1 MHKILEISSI
11 DSSYVVSTSSYDTT
25 KYFYVGMNSWY
36 TSSSY
41 DLVDDESPKGPSNKL
56 TDLSY
61 DTSDDDFSK
70 ASSSDDGDSF
80 ELFEFFLSS
89 LSN

>member
-1 MHKILEISSI
+1 
-11 DSSYVVSTSSYDTT
+11 
-25 KYFYVGMNSWY
+25 MNSWY
-36 TSSSY
+36 TISSY
-41 DLVDDESPKGPSNKL
+41 DLVDDESPEGPSNKL

-80 ELFEFFLSS
+80 ELFEFFL
-89 LSN
+89 